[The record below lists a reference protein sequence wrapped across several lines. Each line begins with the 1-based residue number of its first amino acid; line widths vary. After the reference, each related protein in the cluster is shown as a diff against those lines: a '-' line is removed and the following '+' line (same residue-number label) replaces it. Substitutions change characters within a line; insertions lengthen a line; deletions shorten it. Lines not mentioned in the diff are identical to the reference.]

1 MGSAT
6 SDEHLADEFRNEFMT
21 LGSFVVRNTFRNKR
35 RSLLTMISISFSLL
49 LLTLMICIW
58 RSFYVDQVAPEASR
72 RVITRDRV
80 SLAFF
85 LPAFYRDKIRS
96 IQGVTAVAPMTWF
109 GGRYIDERPEHFFA
123 QLATDP
129 DEYLKVA
136 SDKIVPPDQL
146 KAWQQDRAGALVDI
160 TLAKKYGW
168 KVGDRITLQ
177 GTIFPANVDLTIRAI
192 YHRDPPQNALYFNSK
207 YLEESVPWFKGQA
220 GWYSTQIDSA
230 ENVSRVS
237 QAVDDMF
244 RNSPLQTKTE
254 SEKAFQLGFV
264 ASLGN
269 IKAFILGIC
278 GAVVFTIM
286 LVSANTMAMSVRSR
300 TREVAVLKTIGFTRG
315 RVLSIFVSESVALAV
330 AGGVLGVLGAV
341 PVIWFLTRGFIAL
354 GVPLSMKVNAPTAG
368 LSLLV
373 ALTLGLVSGYLP
385 AFNASRMNIVDGLRH
400 IG

>member
-1 MGSAT
+1 
-6 SDEHLADEFRNEFMT
+6 MT

-35 RSLLTMISISFSLL
+35 RSLLTMVSISFSLL

-85 LPAFYRDKIRS
+85 LPGFYRDKIRS
-96 IQGVTAVAPMTWF
+96 VQGVTAVAPLTWF

-146 KAWQQDRAGALVDI
+146 KAWQQDRAGALVDV

-177 GTIFPANVDLTIRAI
+177 GTIFPASLDLTIRAI
-192 YHRDPPQNALYFNSK
+192 YHRDPPQNALYFNAK
-207 YLEESVPWFKGQA
+207 YLEEAVPWFKGQA
-220 GWYSTQIDSA
+220 GWYSTQIGSA
-230 ENVSRVS
+230 EEVSRVS
-237 QAVDDMF
+237 REVDDMF

-330 AGGVLGVLGAV
+330 AGGLLGVVAAV
-341 PVIWFLTRGFIAL
+341 PVIYFLTRGFIAL
-354 GVPLSMKVNAPTAG
+354 GVPLAMKVNVQTAG

-373 ALTLGLVSGYLP
+373 AMTLGLVSGYLP